1 MENRRLFTFIV
12 VIAAIFLVLPSY
24 ASAQGTWFWLHD
36 ESAPGSSTALLMDSS
51 NPTSMVDAKQ
61 DLNVGPATWYTS
73 PFQSDQ
79 KIYGD
84 VSVSLFIEA
93 YFLRTDI
100 LPLQARIVRVFL
112 LDVSPSGVE
121 DEISSSSATPIFFIS
136 NDTIKPKTF
145 ILKNV
150 DYTLP
155 AGHSLGLRVE
165 KTIDLLS
172 YFPFS
177 VLSPFFATNVV
188 YDSTAH
194 PSSVKV
200 PLNLTQGEI
209 ELDCYPQQRSV
220 KAGNEITYE
229 IAIWNKGGQDD
240 TVTLSTDYS
249 GSWNVEIDPETVK
262 VEANYLNYSD
272 VKIAP
277 PADAQP
283 GSFLNVT
290 IKAQG
295 SVGTD
300 SIWLNTTVAEPVYG
314 VKVIAPDN
322 KEGKPGDTIS
332 YTFTVKNT
340 GDLKDTYSLSLD
352 SGWTASLDKQYL
364 TLLSGESA
372 DVIASVEIPLNAE
385 NGSTNKLTLTAQSQ
399 NSSKSDSAS
408 VTAIA
413 VFHGGKATG
422 GGKDIMTIVTFILFI
437 LGVVTLLIAAIILT
451 IYAKKYVIL
460 GCEER
465 MKEIPPGY
473 SADYTITIKNPLEK
487 VKGGKNR
494 LNYKL
499 AVGGD
504 IPEKWNAELDKD
516 VVTLDGGESTDIN
529 LHIEAPEDA
538 SMDEWAS
545 VDIIAKPVGK
555 RSKGE
560 KINVAALIRE
570 PKVIL
575 ELESVEHEPKTFKEG
590 EKVISKIVVTNKGE
604 APAANAQVILYVN
617 GKEKNRV
624 EGLTIPVDGHVEVD
638 IPWVAEPG
646 ENRVAVKVVKEPAE
660 SKKKESGHGEGGGD
674 GGGEEGKR
682 EE

>member
-12 VIAAIFLVLPSY
+12 IIAAIFLVLPSY
-24 ASAQGTWFWLHD
+24 TSAQGTWFWLHD
-36 ESAPGSSTALLMDSS
+36 ENAPGSSTALLMDSS
-51 NPTSMVDAKQ
+51 NPASMVDAKQ
-61 DLNVGPATWYTS
+61 DLNVGPATWYTP

-84 VSVSLFIEA
+84 VSISLFIEA

-100 LPLQARIVRVFL
+100 LPLQARIIRVFL

-121 DEISSSSATPIFFIS
+121 DEIASSPATPMFFIS

-145 ILKNV
+145 VLGNV
-150 DYTLP
+150 DYTIP
-155 AGHSLGLRVE
+155 SGHSLGLRVE
-165 KTIDLLS
+165 KTVDLIS
-172 YFPFS
+172 HFPFS

-200 PLNLTQGEI
+200 PFNLTQGGI

-220 KAGNEITYE
+220 KAGSEVTYE
-229 IAIWNKGGQDD
+229 IAIWNQGGQDD
-240 TVTLSTDYS
+240 TVTLSTGYS
-249 GSWNVEIDPETVK
+249 GSWDVEIDPATVK

-272 VKIAP
+272 VKITP

-283 GSFLNVT
+283 GSFLNIT
-290 IKAQG
+290 INAQG
-295 SVGTD
+295 SGGTA

-314 VKVIAPDN
+314 VKVIPPDN

-340 GDLKDTYSLSLD
+340 GDLKDTYSLSLN
-352 SGWTASLDKQYL
+352 SGWTASLDKQSL

-372 DVIASVEIPLNAE
+372 DVVASVEIPLDAE
-385 NGSTNKLTLTAQSQ
+385 NGSTDKLTLTAQSQ

-408 VTAIA
+408 VTTTALL
-413 VFHGGKATG
+413 HGGTSSG
-422 GGKDIMTIVTFILFI
+422 GGKDILTIVTFILFV
-437 LGVVTLLIAAIILT
+437 LGVIALLIAAIFLT

-487 VKGGKNR
+487 LKGGKNR

-504 IPEKWNAELDKD
+504 IPDKWNAELDKD

-529 LHIEAPEDA
+529 LHVKAPEDA
-538 SMDEWAS
+538 ALDEWAS
-545 VDIIAKPVGK
+545 VDVIAKPVGK

-560 KINVAALIRE
+560 KINVATLIRE
-570 PKVIL
+570 PKVAL

-604 APAANAQVILYVN
+604 APATNAQVVLYVN
-617 GKEKNRV
+617 DKEKNRV
-624 EGLTIPVDGHVEVD
+624 GGLVIPVDGHVEVD

-646 ENRVAVKVVKEPAE
+646 ENRVTVKVMQEPAE
-660 SKKKESGHGEGGGD
+660 SKKEESKYGEGGGE
-674 GGGEEGKR
+674 GGERKE
-682 EE
+682 